1 MLPLEGLRILA
12 FSTYGAGPYSTMH
25 LADLGADVIKIEDP
39 VTKGDISRYVV
50 PHAIEQ
56 DSLFYQTFNRNK
68 KSLTLNLRVPEAM
81 EIFRKLVKISDVVF
95 SNMRGD
101 QPKKR
106 GLTYDTLKEVNPKI
120 VCVSLSGFGMSGPR
134 MKEPGYDYMIQGLA
148 GWMDL
153 TGDPEG
159 PPTKSG
165 LSMVDF
171 STGIFASLAIMVG
184 VYSAQKTGVGCD
196 MDISLYDT
204 AISLLTYPAVW
215 HLNGGY
221 MPSRMADSAHPTI
234 VPSQNFKTRDGY
246 MVVMCQK
253 DNFWFNLCEAM
264 ERKDLAEDG
273 RFKTLKN
280 RYENK
285 NILLPI
291 LKKAFIEKT
300 TEEWITLLTDKNVP
314 CCPVKK
320 FADVFKEPHLAARD
334 LIVEV
339 DHPKFGKIKE
349 LACPVRMVGITQ
361 KTEPGAPYGAN
372 TVEVLKTY
380 LGCNDDEIA
389 SLQSAGAI
397 HCPEE

>member
-12 FSTYGAGPYSTMH
+12 ISTYGAGPYSTMH
-25 LADLGADVIKIEDP
+25 LADLGAEVIKIEDP
-39 VTKGDISRYVV
+39 ETKGDISRYVV
-50 PHAIEQ
+50 PYAKEQ

-68 KSLTLNLRVPEAM
+68 KSITLNLRVPEAM
-81 EIFRKLVKISDVVF
+81 EIFRKLVKVSDVVF

-106 GLTYDTLKEVNPKI
+106 GLTYDALKDVNPKI
-120 VCVSLSGFGMSGPR
+120 VCVSLSGFGMSGQR

-171 STGIFASLAIMVG
+171 STGIVASLAIMVG
-184 VYSAQKTGVGCD
+184 VYSAQKSGVGCD
-196 MDISLYDT
+196 MDISLFDT

-221 MPSRMADSAHPTI
+221 MPTRLADSAHPTI
-234 VPSQNFKTRDGY
+234 VPSQNFKTQNGY

-253 DNFWFNLCEAM
+253 DNFWFNLCDAL
-264 ERKDLAEDG
+264 ERKDLAEDE
-273 RFKTLKN
+273 RFKTLKS

-285 NILLPI
+285 EILLPI
-291 LKKAFIEKT
+291 LKKAFLEKT
-300 TEEWITLLTDKNVP
+300 TDEWIALLTEKNVP
-314 CCPVKK
+314 CCPVNK
-320 FADVFKEPHLAARD
+320 FEDVFKEPHLADRK

-349 LACPVRMVGITQ
+349 LACPVRMIGVDQ
-361 KTEPGAPYGAN
+361 KTEPGAAYGAN
-372 TVEVLKTY
+372 TIEILKNY
-380 LGCNDDEIA
+380 LGCDEREID
-389 SLQSAGAI
+389 SLKLTGAI
-397 HCPEE
+397 HCPG